1 MSKIKL
7 QKWLENEIEKDNIEL
22 ELEKKKII
30 ENIKSMKKED
40 IFKTKKEKQSL
51 WMRIKKVL
59 MG

>member
-1 MSKIKL
+1 L

-30 ENIKSMKKED
+30 ENIKSIKKED

>member
-30 ENIKSMKKED
+30 ENIKSIKKED